1 MTATVLLYVGNEHG
15 SVRLLFTQ
23 VIANES
29 SYNPSSFKIVL
40 NKQPVNTFLALL
52 FRSWLWKS
60 ENKGNAA
67 LRGDNISAAAT

>member
-15 SVRLLFTQ
+15 RVRLLFTQ

-29 SYNPSSFKIVL
+29 SYNSSSFKIVL
-40 NKQPVNTFLALL
+40 NKQPVNTFFALL

-60 ENKGNAA
+60 ENNGNAA
-67 LRGDNISAAAT
+67 LRGGKISVAAT